1 MSKKLLIG
9 LGVVAVAMTVASCSY
24 ERTSVPKRGPAV
36 ASFARGGNQCDP
48 KTENCNPCDSKFVD
62 CNGRMT
68 GGGGQDIDL
77 ANDGTI
83 YVTRGF
89 TIHCDI
95 VLSNN
100 LEINW
105 PGHKWHIDKPLDS
118 AHCIDDPAYN
128 PEPPPAP
135 FDTFIG
141 IGTGSLDGV
150 DGAVAEFTFIDAGD
164 GKNGHNDLAGIT
176 ITRITGPGAPEV
188 VLSFPVQIL
197 DNGNIQAHFDQPHG
211 QHAP

>member
-1 MSKKLLIG
+1 MGKRLLIG
-9 LGVVAVAMTVASCSY
+9 LGVVVVATTVAACSY
-24 ERTSVPKRGPAV
+24 EKVAVPKRSATV
-36 ASFARGGNQCDP
+36 ASFARGGGGQCDP
-48 KTENCNPCDSKFVD
+48 KYEDCNPCDSKFVD

-68 GGGGQDIDL
+68 GGGGQNIDL
-77 ANDGTI
+77 ANDGSI

-118 AHCIDDPAYN
+118 AHCIDDPAFN

-141 IGTGSLDGV
+141 VGTGSYDGE
-150 DGAVAEFTFIDAGD
+150 DGAVATFTFIDAGD
-164 GKNGHNDLAGIT
+164 GKAGKNDLAGI
-176 ITRITGPGAPEV
+176 RIVDVHGNV
-188 VLSFPVQIL
+188 VLDFALQIL
-197 DNGNIQAHFDQPHG
+197 DNGNIQAHYDQPHG
-211 QHAP
+211 QHP